1 MFYYRETSFFLSL
14 LTLRNEKIGGG
25 GGLCIYLKRSGSH
38 KNYKSMSKVLKLQNS
53 EYTSYKYTKIAFS
66 HLSISK

>member
-25 GGLCIYLKRSGSH
+25 GLYIYLKRSGSH
-38 KNYKSMSKVLKLQNS
+38 KNYKFMSKVLKLQNS

-66 HLSISK
+66 HLFISK